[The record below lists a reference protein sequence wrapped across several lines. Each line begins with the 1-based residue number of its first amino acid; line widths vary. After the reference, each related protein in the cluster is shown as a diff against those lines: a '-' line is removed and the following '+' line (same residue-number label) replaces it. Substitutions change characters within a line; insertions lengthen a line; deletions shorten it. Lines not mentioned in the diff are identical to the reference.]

1 MATETFVVAYENKE
15 GDDGLLDYA
24 IARAKKDGAALLLVH
39 ILEWSPYKFLTP
51 QEIEERHARRKEE
64 LTRAKEVILDPALAK
79 VSAAGL
85 QADCRIRYGSVVEL
99 VAEIA
104 SEAGASMI
112 FVGRSGTQSMT
123 ARIFGSVPLGLAQIA
138 PVPTVIVP

>member
-24 IARAKKDGAALLLVH
+24 IARAKKDNAALLLVH

-51 QEIEERHARRKEE
+51 QELEERHGRRKEE
-64 LTRAKEVILDPALAK
+64 LKRAQEVILDPAMAK
-79 VSAAGL
+79 VKDAGL
-85 QADCRIRYGSVVEL
+85 EVDCRIRYGSVVEL

-104 SEAGASMI
+104 TEAEASMI
-112 FVGRSGTQSMT
+112 IVGRSGTQSMT

-138 PVPTVIVP
+138 TVPTVIVP